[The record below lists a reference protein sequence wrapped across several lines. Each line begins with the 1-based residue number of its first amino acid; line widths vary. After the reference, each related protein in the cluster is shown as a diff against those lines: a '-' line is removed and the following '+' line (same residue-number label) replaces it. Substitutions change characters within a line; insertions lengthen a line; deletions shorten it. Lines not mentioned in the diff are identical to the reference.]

1 MTGGDTEHVWG
12 LRGPGPILG
21 AVSNPAPNADEPNA
35 VLLVACPDQPGIV
48 AAISAFVYDHG
59 GNIIDLQQHTDQPAG
74 VFFQRVE
81 FELGGFDL
89 SREKIPVAFASLAER
104 FAMRAS
110 VRFTD
115 YRPATAILVSRE
127 RHCAADLL
135 ARWKASELGI
145 DPKAVI
151 SNHPDFAELAGWYG
165 VRFDHL
171 PVEAGNRDAQESQ
184 IARILTDERI
194 ELVVLARY
202 MQILSAGFVE
212 PWAGRMI
219 NIHHSFLPAF
229 QGARPYHQAHD
240 RGVKIIGVTAHYVTA
255 ELDEGPIIAQDVAP
269 VTHRDDVE
277 ALRRKGRDLE
287 VTVLARAVR
296 AHLEH
301 RVLIHG
307 RRTIVFEA

>member
-1 MTGGDTEHVWG
+1 MV
-12 LRGPGPILG
+12 
-21 AVSNPAPNADEPNA
+21 
-35 VLLVACPDQPGIV
+35 LVACQDQPGIV
-48 AAISAFVYDHG
+48 AAISAFVHDHG
-59 GNIIDLQQHTDQPAG
+59 GNIIDLQQHTDRPAG
-74 VFFQRVE
+74 LFFQRLE

-89 SREKIPVAFASLAER
+89 SREEIPAAFAPLAHR
-104 FAMRAS
+104 LAMRAS

-115 YRPATAILVSRE
+115 HRPATAILVSRE

-135 ARWKASELGI
+135 ARWKAGELRI
-145 DPKAVI
+145 DPRAVI
-151 SNHPDFAELAGWYG
+151 SNHPDFADLAGWYG
-165 VRFDHL
+165 VRYEHL
-171 PVEAGNRDAQESQ
+171 PVEVGRREVQEGQ
-184 IARILTDERI
+184 ISRILTEQDVD
-194 ELVVLARY
+194 LVILARY

-212 PWAGRMI
+212 PLAGRII

-255 ELDEGPIIAQDVAP
+255 ELDEGPIIAQEVTA

-307 RRTIVFEA
+307 RRTVVFDA